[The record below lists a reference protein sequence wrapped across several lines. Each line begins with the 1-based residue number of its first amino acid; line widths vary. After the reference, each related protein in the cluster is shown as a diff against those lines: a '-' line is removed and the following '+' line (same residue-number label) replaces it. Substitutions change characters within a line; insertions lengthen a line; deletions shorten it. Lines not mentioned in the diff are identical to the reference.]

1 MAQVGNAANIP
12 PADAPIALDG
22 NAQGAEEPQQ
32 PAIYELV
39 DGVQLVEATDAL
51 TQVTSLQQILHWI
64 GFTIEDHRENICT
77 QSLGSYNEIQS
88 LTEKDCQA
96 IATDWASRTV
106 NNGRFHVGLRRL
118 KSLQALVHWVQ
129 DF

>member
-51 TQVTSLQQILHWI
+51 TQVTSL
-64 GFTIEDHRENICT
+64 
-77 QSLGSYNEIQS
+77 
-88 LTEKDCQA
+88 
-96 IATDWASRTV
+96 
-106 NNGRFHVGLRRL
+106 
-118 KSLQALVHWVQ
+118 
-129 DF
+129 